1 MTRRGIEGRVPEL
14 QALQALLKR
23 IQRDRGEQIRH
34 GQRAE
39 GGGRSGGGFLVL
51 SLNFERH
58 RQLDSQRLIQRN
70 KNLKA
75 CDATVRKRPNPKC
88 RPMRP
93 IFTRNSTSNSRGLRR
108 RSGPSCRPLGGA
120 SVLQLLLGIS
130 NGLRSQPEHAQRL
143 LDEHDPASVA
153 RPGRRPPAVCITLI
167 SALRE
172 CWPLQECGDGGTSS
186 SRPDQVEGSC

>member
-1 MTRRGIEGRVPEL
+1 MSAHEADLYKKQHLEF
-14 QALQALLKR
+14 
-23 IQRDRGEQIRH
+23 
-34 GQRAE
+34 QRAE
-39 GGGRSGGGFLVL
+39 AAIRS
-51 SLNFERH
+51 
-58 RQLDSQRLIQRN
+58 IMP
-70 KNLKA
+70 A
-75 CDATVRKRPNPKC
+75 AW
-88 RPMRP
+88 
-93 IFTRNSTSNSRGLRR
+93 
-108 RSGPSCRPLGGA
+108 GA